1 VSAPRKIVLASR
13 NVDKVR
19 ELQEICT
26 DLPFE
31 VVPAADYD
39 GLPDVVEDGTTCEGN
54 ATRKALVTAAW
65 TGEIAVADDTCLQV
79 RELNG
84 LPDVFAARFSG
95 PGATYESNADL
106 LLELMR
112 DVPDGSR
119 QARFLTACVWIDPRP
134 PRGLG
139 PVTPP
144 AASRWLHNPWARAVE
159 LKDPAEE
166 EAFWNAFVDRRRVWR
181 DYRAQLLADLVS
193 WGHDR
198 DRVHRIAEEL
208 MAGVLDASG
217 PPDGSV
223 RLPDPRIW
231 WCDGPDSGPP
241 PTHVAPAG
249 LDREAP
255 GRAANADHFL
265 EIRTEGRVL
274 GTISREKRGAGG
286 FGYDP
291 LFRPEGREITLA
303 EMEPA
308 DKNALSH
315 RGRALR
321 RLLAAVRGAY
331 DR

>member
-1 VSAPRKIVLASR
+1 MTARRKVVLASR
-13 NVDKVR
+13 NPDKVR
-19 ELQEICT
+19 ELQEICA

-31 VVPAADYD
+31 VVPAADYE
-39 GLPDVVEDGTTCEGN
+39 GLPDVVEDGTTSEGN

-95 PGATYESNADL
+95 PGATYASNADL
-106 LLELMR
+106 LLDLMA
-112 DVPDGSR
+112 DVPEGSR

-134 PRGLG
+134 VQEICTVAR
-139 PVTPP
+139 P
-144 AASRWLHNPWARAVE
+144 ATARWLHNPWARAVE
-159 LKDPAEE
+159 LKNPAEAE
-166 EAFWNAFVDRRRVWR
+166 DFWNGFVDRRRAWR
-181 DYRAQLLADLVS
+181 DYRTQLLGDEVS

-198 DRVHRIAEEL
+198 ARLRQVAEGLIAGG
-208 MAGVLDASG
+208 MSAAPVPAGH
-217 PPDGSV
+217 V

-231 WCDGPDSGPP
+231 VADGRRRGVPV
-241 PTHVAPAG
+241 THVAPAG

-255 GRAANADHFL
+255 GRALSTNRFL
-265 EIRTEGRVL
+265 EVTAHGRVV
-274 GTISREKRGAGG
+274 GTITREKRGHGG

-291 LFRPEGREITLA
+291 VFRPEGHDATLA

-308 DKNALSH
+308 AKHALSH

-321 RLLAAVRGAY
+321 RLLDSVRGAY
-331 DR
+331 GC